1 MSRRLALLLYLS
13 LLPYASAMAAYTPI
27 ETGHHA
33 DHDEHTALPHDS
45 TLSLAAAVRAALLI
59 STDQSLAQARQLEA
73 GTLSARGG
81 SLIAGSPA
89 LMMRY
94 QDDRWQSQTGLR
106 EMEAGL
112 ELPLW
117 RLGQRSAI
125 AQESRDARAYA
136 EGNEQLR
143 GWLVAGQV
151 RESFWQERLAAWL
164 VDRARIDLDAWKA
177 LEQDVLKRI
186 RAGDAAPADRL
197 VVENARRER
206 ELILH
211 EAEVMHVD
219 SEFQWRTLTG
229 LARMPADGNESVQDS
244 DQVWPPLRQARLWLA
259 RQQDAYDS
267 VQAQGAGNPRL
278 LLSGRR
284 ETLLSTNVDSVGATL
299 TLPFG
304 GSSHQRANLIGVR
317 NLQAEAEDAVRRSE
331 RESALVR
338 HEASHELEARREALA
353 LLDARLTLSRSEV
366 DLSRK
371 AYRLGETS
379 LTERLLSEQRHADV
393 ERQQGAAVIA
403 LARAVARYNQAQG
416 ILP

>member
-1 MSRRLALLLYLS
+1 MSRRPAYLLS
-13 LLPYASAMAAYTPI
+13 LCILACVSAHAGYAPI
-27 ETGHHA
+27 ETGRHA
-33 DHDEHTALPHDS
+33 DHDDHAALPHDP
-45 TLSLAAAVRAALLI
+45 TLSLAAATRAALLI
-59 STDQSLAQARQLEA
+59 STDQSLAQARLTEA
-73 GTLSARGG
+73 RTLSSRGG

-117 RLGQRSAI
+117 RPGQRSAI
-125 AQESRDARAYA
+125 ASEGRDATAYA

-164 VDRARIDLDAWKA
+164 ADRARIDVEAWKA

-211 EAEVMHVD
+211 EAEVMHID
-219 SEFQWRTLTG
+219 SEFQWRVLTG
-229 LARMPADGNESVQDS
+229 LERMPADGNEDIHDG

-259 RQQDAYDS
+259 RQQDAYES
-267 VQAQGAGNPRL
+267 LKAQGAGNPRL

-304 GSSHQRANLIGVR
+304 GGSHQRANLIGAGT
-317 NLQAEAEDAVRRSE
+317 LQAEAQDAVRRNE
-331 RESALVR
+331 REAMLVR

-353 LLDARLTLSRSEV
+353 LLDARLALSRSEV
-366 DLSRK
+366 ELSRK